1 MGKAIYE
8 NYLKE
13 KRRYLAFLVL
23 VIGLGVAISGL
34 SPYVFGE
41 VIDIFSGE
49 KQGDFK
55 AWILAYALLLLLAQ
69 VFSVLE
75 SLTGQWVVTSIE
87 NRMKSR
93 LMERILRLR
102 SRSADGFEKGELL
115 NRLEFDVETV
125 GDYYIDL
132 VSSILMIMVNLV
144 VSVYFIFRI
153 SLELSL
159 ISVLF
164 FPLMYLVNFAFQSR
178 VRRLEAQQKKVEDR
192 YYSFVGSLF
201 TFLNPLK
208 TFGIQDRMQE
218 RFEDFLKRRF
228 HRTNAGMPM
237 SPLWR
242 CRLSITEYQF
252 YWEM

>member
-1 MGKAIYE
+1 
-8 NYLKE
+8 
-13 KRRYLAFLVL
+13 
-23 VIGLGVAISGL
+23 
-34 SPYVFGE
+34 
-41 VIDIFSGE
+41 
-49 KQGDFK
+49 
-55 AWILAYALLLLLAQ
+55 
-69 VFSVLE
+69 
-75 SLTGQWVVTSIE
+75 
-87 NRMKSR
+87 
-93 LMERILRLR
+93 
-102 SRSADGFEKGELL
+102 
-115 NRLEFDVETV
+115 
-125 GDYYIDL
+125 
-132 VSSILMIMVNLV
+132 
-144 VSVYFIFRI
+144 
-153 SLELSL
+153 
-159 ISVLF
+159 
-164 FPLMYLVNFAFQSR
+164 MYLVNFAFQSR